1 MAFNLPYAPDSGDE
15 YIPPK
20 GLAENDPTF
29 TSMDIAWRVN
39 EQEGELIGKHTHL
52 KTLQF
57 CDIYTIPKED
67 FEACLR
73 GVAKNRS
80 IENLSIVWCNG
91 MWGKIFHILEPFFE
105 NNQSLRY
112 VHKI

>member
-20 GLAENDPTF
+20 GLVENDPTF

-67 FEACLR
+67 FEACMR
-73 GVAKNRS
+73 
-80 IENLSIVWCNG
+80 
-91 MWGKIFHILEPFFE
+91 GKIFHILMPFFE
-105 NNQSLRY
+105 KNQNLRY